1 MRVPF
6 VDLRAQYRRIESD
19 IQARIQAVLEHGQ
32 YIMGP
37 EVQELEQALSRFAGG
52 PHTVAVSSGTDAL
65 LMALMALG
73 VGPGDAVFIPA
84 FTFSATAEVVLLAG
98 ATPVFVDVD
107 PRTFNIDPAQL
118 AEQVVMTAARTAL
131 RPRVAIAVD
140 LFGLPAD
147 YARLRPI
154 CEENGM
160 ELVADAAQSFGASL
174 DAQRVGTLAAITA
187 TSFYPAKP
195 LGGYGDGGAVF
206 TTRTETAEL
215 LQSIREHGQGEQ
227 RYEIVRVGI
236 NGRLDTLQA
245 AILLPKL
252 EILEEE
258 IEARESLARFYDER
272 LAGAVSVPQR
282 VEGARSAWAQYSI
295 LVEGRDAV
303 TRALADAEL
312 PAAIYYPRPLHLQTA
327 YAEFGG
333 GEGSMPVSE
342 DLCSR
347 ILSLPMHPYL
357 DRADAERICKAVLR
371 GTGR

>member
-1 MRVPF
+1 
-6 VDLRAQYRRIESD
+6 
-19 IQARIQAVLEHGQ
+19 
-32 YIMGP
+32 
-37 EVQELEQALSRFAGG
+37 
-52 PHTVAVSSGTDAL
+52 
-65 LMALMALG
+65 
-73 VGPGDAVFIPA
+73 
-84 FTFSATAEVVLLAG
+84 
-98 ATPVFVDVD
+98 
-107 PRTFNIDPAQL
+107 
-118 AEQVVMTAARTAL
+118 
-131 RPRVAIAVD
+131 
-140 LFGLPAD
+140 
-147 YARLRPI
+147 
-154 CEENGM
+154 
-160 ELVADAAQSFGASL
+160 
-174 DAQRVGTLAAITA
+174 
-187 TSFYPAKP
+187 
-195 LGGYGDGGAVF
+195 VF
-206 TTRTETAEL
+206 TTRTETAEVL
-215 LQSIREHGQGEQ
+215 RSIREHGQGEQ

-327 YAEFGG
+327 YAAFGD

-342 DLCSR
+342 GLCSR

>member
-147 YARLRPI
+147 Y
-154 CEENGM
+154 
-160 ELVADAAQSFGASL
+160 GA
-174 DAQRVGTLAAITA
+174 
-187 TSFYPAKP
+187 
-195 LGGYGDGGAVF
+195 
-206 TTRTETAEL
+206 
-215 LQSIREHGQGEQ
+215 
-227 RYEIVRVGI
+227 
-236 NGRLDTLQA
+236 GR
-245 AILLPKL
+245 
-252 EILEEE
+252 
-258 IEARESLARFYDER
+258 RR
-272 LAGAVSVPQR
+272 G
-282 VEGARSAWAQYSI
+282 
-295 LVEGRDAV
+295 
-303 TRALADAEL
+303 
-312 PAAIYYPRPLHLQTA
+312 
-327 YAEFGG
+327 
-333 GEGSMPVSE
+333 
-342 DLCSR
+342 
-347 ILSLPMHPYL
+347 
-357 DRADAERICKAVLR
+357 AVLR
-371 GTGR
+371 RQPGCTARRDTRSDHGDELLSGEAAWRLRGWRRRVHHPHGNR